1 MGGKPG
7 RLGAIQGILCDAVGV
22 SGLRRR
28 LGPSQKH
35 LLENFEWEVGETKW
49 KGDQACIGWPDR
61 LLTGSLSHPVGHPG
75 RGSRRKRVRP
85 WRRFGEMVPARLA
98 VLRYYYGDTS

>member
-49 KGDQACIGWPDR
+49 KGDQVCIGWPGR
-61 LLTGSLSHPVGHPG
+61 LLGGSLFAPG
-75 RGSRRKRVRP
+75 WAPGQKIEFDLGGGLGGWFVRG
-85 WRRFGEMVPARLA
+85 
-98 VLRYYYGDTS
+98 